1 MDLAIGSL
9 VIITLIPAIIGAL
22 ILAWLHK
29 LGFSLVLKT
38 AKENIPGFFK
48 RFFIQ
53 LLYLLICIGAG
64 YLYYQNLMNTPVS
77 LDSASSTPLFPPTR
91 MGMLSGM
98 VAYAIFSLFLY
109 VLIVTVFTKVLTQF
123 NYAESFKSQTVI
135 IIVLSILWI
144 ALISFAY
151 VKVLSKL
158 PEDLGNVNATVIN
171 ESQTVISSSAG
182 NKIESQIS
190 GVWVIDVEKSKAL
203 CADQGDE
210 TSVAICSGGVD
221 GAVLALMNSDGILIQ
236 GNVLQDGPNLCGLE
250 VRNEGNFKY
259 SCINQVDRSIY
270 ARVNP
275 NKDGTLT
282 FGAGII
288 NLILKKK

>member
-1 MDLAIGSL
+1 MDLAVGSL
-9 VIITLIPAIIGAL
+9 IIITLIPAIIGGL

-38 AKENIPGFFK
+38 PKNDIPGFLK
-48 RFFIQ
+48 RFSIQ
-53 LLYLLICIGAG
+53 LLYLLICMGAG
-64 YLYYQNLMNTPVS
+64 YLYYKNVISTPIS
-77 LDSASSTPLFPPTR
+77 LDSVSSTSLFPPTK
-91 MGMLSGM
+91 MGMLSAI
-98 VAYAIFSLFLY
+98 VAGAISSLLLY
-109 VLIVTVFTKVLTQF
+109 VLIVTALTKVLTQF
-123 NYAESFKSQTVI
+123 NYAESLKSQTVI
-135 IIVLSILWI
+135 IIVISVIYA
-144 ALISFAY
+144 ALITFYY
-151 VKVLSKL
+151 VKVLSQI
-158 PEDLGNVNATVIN
+158 PENLVNVVNEIN
-171 ESQTVISSSAG
+171 ETQTVISNNAQ
-182 NKIESQIS
+182 NKTDIQMS
-190 GVWVIDVEKSKAL
+190 GVWTIDVEKSKAL
-203 CADQGDE
+203 CAEQGDE
-210 TSVAICSGGVD
+210 TSTAICSGGVD

-282 FGAGII
+282 FGAGMI